1 MMENIK
7 GSGLYLGL
15 DVSAVA
21 GDEVAADAG
30 DVQPLQSPLTQHLA
44 SLGVLLQLE
53 FDARP
58 RHDQVPH
65 QVALAR
71 EDLFL
76 LADLEGLEGDV
87 QRALMLLEALALEGR
102 VSDEVL
108 HQLHGGEVLVV
119 CGAFGDSEGGG
130 LGDEEVEG
138 ADEDALVDLE
148 DGVGI
153 GPGEHQLVGGVV
165 VLAADGEEEGLVD
178 F

>member
-7 GSGLYLGL
+7 GSGLDLGL

-30 DVQPLQSPLTQHLA
+30 DVQPLQSPLPQHLA
-44 SLGVLLQLE
+44 GLGVLLQLE

-71 EDLFL
+71 ENLFL
-76 LADLEGLEGDV
+76 LANFEGLEGDV
-87 QRALMLLEALALEGR
+87 QRALMLLEALALEGG

-119 CGAFGDSEGGG
+119 
-130 LGDEEVEG
+130 
-138 ADEDALVDLE
+138 
-148 DGVGI
+148 
-153 GPGEHQLVGGVV
+153 
-165 VLAADGEEEGLVD
+165 
-178 F
+178 